1 MEQERGSQLT
11 TNRVLIMGVIVV
23 VILLVLASTLGEK
36 NSASN
41 IRGASLNEEKS
52 PSEVQV
58 SRDWVTLLIIPLAL
72 AGVGYVYTSY
82 ETRRTQAVERS
93 RAQEERIRTF
103 LDEMDKLL
111 IERHLRASLRDADER
126 KLARTRI
133 LTVLLNMDIGRKR
146 RPLKAIYE
154 LRLVDRNNPIVSLS
168 QADLDD
174 AELSE
179 AILPGIDLQGVYA
192 RRANLRNANLK
203 NADLRG
209 AYLTEADL
217 SGANLSGADIT
228 QEQLDQVKSLEGTIL
243 PDGSTHPGQEEL

>member
-1 MEQERGSQLT
+1 
-11 TNRVLIMGVIVV
+11 
-23 VILLVLASTLGEK
+23 
-36 NSASN
+36 
-41 IRGASLNEEKS
+41 
-52 PSEVQV
+52 
-58 SRDWVTLLIIPLAL
+58 
-72 AGVGYVYTSY
+72 
-82 ETRRTQAVERS
+82 
-93 RAQEERIRTF
+93 
-103 LDEMDKLL
+103 MDKLL

-133 LTVLLNMDIGRKR
+133 LTVLLNMDIDRKR

-209 AYLTEADL
+209 AYRLRP
-217 SGANLSGADIT
+217 I
-228 QEQLDQVKSLEGTIL
+228 
-243 PDGSTHPGQEEL
+243 